1 MKPGRKKLL
10 KTSLLLASAAAAA
23 ALLFVGILFL
33 LVLTGI
39 TGPLPGKNELAGI
52 QNEEASLVFSSD
64 SLIIGKYFAKNRT
77 NIDLHEVPQHLID
90 ALIAT
95 EDQRFFSHKGYDTK
109 SYARVLLKTILLGDR
124 SSGGGST
131 ITQQL
136 VKNLYGRDK
145 YGLFSLVVNKMR
157 ELIIATRIEKAY
169 SKEEILLLYLN
180 SVPFG
185 EDTYGVESAARRF
198 FSKSTSQLNIEESA
212 VLVGMLRANTRY
224 NPVTRPENALPRRN
238 TVLQL
243 LGNMHRLD
251 TATID
256 SLQNLPLE
264 TSYKNINSNGPA
276 GYFVYQVQKKAT
288 TLLDSINKAT
298 GSEFDLEKDGLEIHT
313 TLNFKIQ
320 QQGYAAVKEHLGR
333 MQKLLDNE
341 LGRSGYQAQW
351 LGKLNERSTITADTT
366 TRNMQLFDWEGL
378 RTERLSRTD
387 SLWHY
392 HKMLNASVLVMD
404 PKTGDVLSWIGGN
417 HFRLLPFDMVLS
429 RRQSASAFKPLLYAT
444 ALESGISP
452 CTYLDNEDYDY
463 PEYDDWK
470 PRNADHASTPD
481 STVALWYALAHS
493 MNLPTVDL
501 YFRVGE
507 ERLRETLNRLYLPEL
522 PDSTPSAALG
532 ALDLSLYELTR
543 TYSAFATGGQMQEP
557 ELINTILD
565 AAGNIIYT
573 RRPNLPTEVF
583 STETADL
590 TTAILQQVIEQGTAT
605 GMRKWFGVSSELAG
619 KTGTAQNYSDAWFIA
634 YTPDLVIGTWVGA
647 RMPEVHFA
655 GSEGSGAALAMP
667 IVAKV
672 IRQME
677 HDPLLS
683 ERYLTPFDLPVE
695 AYSFLECEPYYMP
708 GIRGI
713 LDRLFRNRIEKD
725 STYREERSKYRRER
739 EEDDR
744 RRRPLFR
751 RRFRR

>member
-10 KTSLLLASAAAAA
+10 KTSLLILSALAAT
-23 ALLFVGILFL
+23 ALLFVGVLFL
-33 LVLTGI
+33 FVLTGI
-39 TGPLPGKNELAGI
+39 TGPLPGSSELAEI

-64 SLIIGKYFAKNRT
+64 STIIGKYFAKNRT
-77 NIDLHEVPQHLID
+77 NIDLQEVPQHLID

-109 SYARVLLKTILLGDR
+109 SYARVLLKTILLRDR

-145 YGLFSLVVNKMR
+145 YGLFSLVVNKIR

-198 FSKSTSQLNIEESA
+198 FSKSTRQLNIEESA

-224 NPVTRPENALPRRN
+224 NPVIRPENALPRRN
-238 TVLQL
+238 VVLQL
-243 LGNMHRLD
+243 LGEVHQLD
-251 TATID
+251 TAKVD
-256 SLQNLPLE
+256 SLQRLPLE
-264 TSYKNINSNGPA
+264 TRYENIHSNGPA
-276 GYFVYQVQKKAT
+276 GYFVYQVKKKAT
-288 TLLDSINKAT
+288 TLLDSINNAS
-298 GSEFDLEKDGLEIHT
+298 GSEYDLEKDGLEIHT
-313 TLNFKIQ
+313 TLNYQIQ
-320 QQGYAAVKEHLGR
+320 RQGNAAVKAHLGN
-333 MQKLLDNE
+333 MQKLLDRE
-341 LGRSGYQAQW
+341 LGRSGYKAQW
-351 LGKLNERSTITADTT
+351 LGKLNGGSTAAADTA

-378 RTERLSRTD
+378 RTERLSRAD

-404 PKTGDVLSWIGGN
+404 PKTGEVLSWIGGN
-417 HFRLLPFDMVLS
+417 HYRLLPYDMVLS

-452 CTYLDNEDYDY
+452 CTYLDNEDHDY

-470 PRNADHASTPD
+470 PRNADYASTPD

-501 YFRVGE
+501 FFRVGE
-507 ERLRETLNRLYLPEL
+507 ERLRETLNRLQLPEL

-532 ALDLSLYELTR
+532 SLDLSLYELTR
-543 TYSAFATGGQMQEP
+543 AYTTFANRGQMQEP
-557 ELINTILD
+557 VLINNILD

-573 RRPNLPTEVF
+573 RQPGLPEEVF
-583 STETADL
+583 STETAEL

-605 GMRKWFGVSSELAG
+605 GMRKWYGVGSELAG

-634 YTPDLVIGTWVGA
+634 YTPDLVIGSWVGA

-655 GSEGSGAALAMP
+655 GSQGSGSALAMP
-667 IVAKV
+667 IVAEM

-677 HDPLLS
+677 QEPNLA
-683 ERYLTPFDLPVE
+683 ERYLTPFDMPLE
-695 AYSFLECEPYYMP
+695 SYSFLECEPYYMP

-713 LDRLFRNRIEKD
+713 LDRLFRNKVERD
-725 STYREERSKYRRER
+725 SSYREELLKYFRDR
-739 EEDDR
+739 EEEDKA
-744 RRRPLFR
+744 RRPLFR